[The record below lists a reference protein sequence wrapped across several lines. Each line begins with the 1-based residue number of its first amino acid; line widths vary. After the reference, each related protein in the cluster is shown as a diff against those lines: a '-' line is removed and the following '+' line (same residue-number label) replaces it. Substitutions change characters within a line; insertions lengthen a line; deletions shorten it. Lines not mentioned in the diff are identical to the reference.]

1 MDLIGIPI
9 RITIGKNAID
19 NKVEFK
25 LRNSDDLEIIDYSA
39 ALEKINELIRG

>member
-9 RITIGKNAID
+9 RITVGRNAIE

-25 LRNSDDLEIIDYSA
+25 LRNSDDLEIIDSSV
-39 ALEKINELIRG
+39 ALEKINELIKG